1 MERELAFIGMWEL
14 LIVLLIV
21 VVIFGAN
28 RLLGLGGALGQS
40 IRNFRRSFR
49 AEDEP
54 EDEQR
59 RVETA
64 RRVGELPPAKKD
76 PADSADIKNGGNG
89 PSS

>member
-28 RLLGLGGALGQS
+28 RLPGLGGALGQS

-49 AEDEP
+49 GNEEAEDE
-54 EDEQR
+54 QH

-64 RRVGELPPAKKD
+64 RRVGELPPAKKG
-76 PADSADIKNGGNG
+76 PADSTDLKNGENG